1 MWTRRPLV
9 HFYRLCWRARSG
21 GMSAASASY
30 RGPPPEFRWPMTRP
44 GRVATFHRA
53 NKAARFVTAHS
64 LKPRQDSAPERGA
77 ALQERSAV
85 KLTAELVLGFPTC
98 VFVYTQ
104 MTWWFG
110 SHRIL
115 GNLERLFLWK
125 TERLLCWGNLTLVA
139 CDHYYYHYYNY
150 LLFII

>member
-1 MWTRRPLV
+1 MVWTRRPLV
-9 HFYRLCWRARSG
+9 HFYRVCWRARSG

-30 RGPPPEFRWPMTRP
+30 RGTPPEFRWPMTRP

-53 NKAARFVTAHS
+53 NKAGRFVTAHS

-85 KLTAELVLGFPTC
+85 KLTAELVLGFPTS

-104 MTWWFG
+104 MTWFFCVM
-110 SHRIL
+110 L
-115 GNLERLFLWK
+115 GNLERLFLGK
-125 TERLLCWGNLTLVA
+125 TRRLLCWGNLTLVA
-139 CDHYYYHYYNY
+139 CDHCYYYYY

>member
-1 MWTRRPLV
+1 MVWTRRPLV

-44 GRVATFHRA
+44 GRVSTFHRA
-53 NKAARFVTAHS
+53 NKAGRFVTAHS
-64 LKPRQDSAPERGA
+64 LKPRQDFAPERGA

-85 KLTAELVLGFPTC
+85 KLTAELVLGFPTS

-104 MTWWFG
+104 MTWFFC
-110 SHRIL
+110 IML
-115 GNLERLFLWK
+115 GNLERLFLGK
-125 TERLLCWGNLTLVA
+125 TRRLLCWGNLTLVA
-139 CDHYYYHYYNY
+139 CDHYYYYYY

>member
-1 MWTRRPLV
+1 MVWTRRPLV

-53 NKAARFVTAHS
+53 NKAGRFVTAHS

-77 ALQERSAV
+77 ALQLAFRSQTHCWTRFGV
-85 KLTAELVLGFPTC
+85 SDFCICLYPDDMIFLCHVGESRKI
-98 VFVYTQ
+98 VFGKNQ
-104 MTWWFG
+104 KAFMLRKFNFSCMW
-110 SHRIL
+110 S
-115 GNLERLFLWK
+115 
-125 TERLLCWGNLTLVA
+125 LLLL
-139 CDHYYYHYYNY
+139 
-150 LLFII
+150 LLFIVYNIV